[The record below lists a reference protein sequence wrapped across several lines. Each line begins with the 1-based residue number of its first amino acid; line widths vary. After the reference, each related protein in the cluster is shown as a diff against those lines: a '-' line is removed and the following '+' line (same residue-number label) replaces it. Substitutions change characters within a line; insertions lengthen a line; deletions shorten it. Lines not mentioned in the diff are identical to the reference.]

1 MVGNSLHCSPGSSHS
16 DAAGEVCAATVVF
29 LITEEKRK
37 LLYVHNKSQSYN
49 SYRQAHMI
57 GATTK
62 HVSTTKKKEERLL
75 FLMGLFFSGIYG
87 RTSSTTSLT
96 SLQNDCCPPPT
107 QELSPSSECQPGR
120 RDSPRCHHSLE
131 VSPCLECQP
140 GQRDSP
146 RCHHSLVVSS
156 TTEAS
161 PC

>member
-62 HVSTTKKKEERLL
+62 HVSTTKK
-75 FLMGLFFSGIYG
+75 
-87 RTSSTTSLT
+87 
-96 SLQNDCCPPPT
+96 
-107 QELSPSSECQPGR
+107 R
-120 RDSPRCHHSLE
+120 RE
-131 VSPCLECQP
+131 T
-140 GQRDSP
+140 
-146 RCHHSLVVSS
+146 VVSDGTILFWNIWANFKHNLTDLS
-156 TTEAS
+156 AE
-161 PC
+161 